1 MQASVGLS
9 SARLQR
15 HQAPQRP
22 RVSTNA
28 IKSSGAKQVVFS
40 KTILAKP
47 NEVEKVAAVLGEILT
62 YSEERAKDK
71 ASGIQSM
78 QVVRD
83 QFDTNVFHC
92 YER

>member
-1 MQASVGLS
+1 MQASVGRS
-9 SARLQR
+9 CARQHQR
-15 HQAPQRP
+15 QANQRP
-22 RVSTNA
+22 IVSTHA
-28 IKSSGAKQVVFS
+28 IKSSGAKQVVCS
-40 KTILAKP
+40 KTIVAKP
-47 NEVEKVAAVLGEILT
+47 AEVERVAAVLGEILT

-83 QFDTNVFHC
+83 QFDNNVFHC